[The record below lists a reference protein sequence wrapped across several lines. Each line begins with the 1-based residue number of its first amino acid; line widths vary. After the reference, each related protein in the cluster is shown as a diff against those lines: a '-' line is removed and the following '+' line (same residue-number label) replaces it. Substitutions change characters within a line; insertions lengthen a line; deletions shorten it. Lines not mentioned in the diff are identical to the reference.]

1 MGWPRTIRKP
11 DRSAEHREPYESRG
25 SRTVLGARGGEI
37 PPRDSHTFASFYRG
51 DDLAAGKVHPAT
63 ISWLPA
69 TGVVRFGSV
78 ERGKNFSLEETL
90 ALAKRRG
97 YRLASYGP
105 YEISAQTYSR
115 ALLRVRLLSSGRI
128 AYTMINVVAG
138 AMNCIEAVASVGGPI
153 NTGINYGFAASETV
167 ASHLALHRGQ
177 IDRDVAGQLRL
188 AGNAP
193 MQ

>member
-1 MGWPRTIRKP
+1 
-11 DRSAEHREPYESRG
+11 
-25 SRTVLGARGGEI
+25 
-37 PPRDSHTFASFYRG
+37 
-51 DDLAAGKVHPAT
+51 
-63 ISWLPA
+63 
-69 TGVVRFGSV
+69 V

-90 ALAKRRG
+90 ALTKRRG

-105 YEISAQTYSR
+105 YEISVQTYSR
-115 ALLRVRLLSSGRI
+115 ALLRVRLLNSGRI

-138 AMNCIEAVASVGGPI
+138 AMNCIEAVGSVGGPV

-193 MQ
+193 TQ